1 MSKRKIK
8 KRVNT
13 LIWMFYKYMMLWKK
27 KKVFLEIKTMK
38 DETVNRMF
46 KDKFEEN
53 QKKRGGKADIWNRK
67 RDKVALVAIVIRRVF
82 Q

>member
-1 MSKRKIK
+1 MSTALKKKKISG
-8 KRVNT
+8 
-13 LIWMFYKYMMLWKK
+13 LICPRGDGGKK

-53 QKKRGGKADIWNRK
+53 QKKRGGKVDI
-67 RDKVALVAIVIRRVF
+67 
-82 Q
+82 

>member
-53 QKKRGGKADIWNRK
+53 
-67 RDKVALVAIVIRRVF
+67 
-82 Q
+82 

>member
-1 MSKRKIK
+1 
-8 KRVNT
+8 
-13 LIWMFYKYMMLWKK
+13 MFYKYMMLWKK

-53 QKKRGGKADIWNRK
+53 QKKRGGKVDI
-67 RDKVALVAIVIRRVF
+67 
-82 Q
+82 

>member
-1 MSKRKIK
+1 
-8 KRVNT
+8 
-13 LIWMFYKYMMLWKK
+13 MMLWKK